1 MNVLFIDFKQL
12 LEEKLT
18 QLSKQEAVMAV
29 YLQHRHR
36 VLGALT
42 HMLQINLADIL
53 LGKASTKNMDV
64 LLLTFP
70 EYAQAKEAFYTIPK
84 NWHLE
89 GDNGLV
95 HVQLWYQ
102 GELEAEN
109 IQELKIED

>member
-42 HMLQINLADIL
+42 HMLQINLTDVL
-53 LGKASTKNMDV
+53 LGKASTENMDV
-64 LLLTFP
+64 LLLTFS
-70 EYAQAKEAFYTIPK
+70 EYAQAKEAFYNIPK

-89 GDNGLV
+89 EGNGLV
-95 HVQLWYQ
+95 HVQLWHQ
-102 GELEAEN
+102 GQLEAEN
-109 IQELKIED
+109 I